1 MTQKCIMARKEAG
14 YYKSKF
20 EEFQKQMANLEAVI
34 TDRVRKAIKEREQ
47 SFKTVLKEK
56 EATISKLVEHNKCF
70 KEVINDLEKQL
81 TSTKEDLVQSKFSQS
96 LRNDTTK
103 VNTGSKLQMGSVA
116 QPHREEDLFD
126 RDDLDD
132 EIFEGNERFGA
143 IVDDYKRVMNRGK
156 KSKDNE
162 MLSLTLNSRPSRKG
176 TVAPFDDDTNMSL

>member
-1 MTQKCIMARKEAG
+1 MARKEAS

-47 SFKTVLKEK
+47 SFKAVLKEK

-70 KEVINDLEKQL
+70 KEVINDLERQL

-103 VNTGSKLQMGSVA
+103 VNTGSKLQMSSA
-116 QPHREEDLFD
+116 
-126 RDDLDD
+126 
-132 EIFEGNERFGA
+132 A
-143 IVDDYKRVMNRGK
+143 
-156 KSKDNE
+156 
-162 MLSLTLNSRPSRKG
+162 
-176 TVAPFDDDTNMSL
+176 